1 MRRLVDIDDE
11 RFWDI
16 LFDEACVEGQQA
28 NRIMNGLEKI
38 VSYDAEKV
46 VAELE
51 NRKEESKK
59 CYVEAM
65 AEANCSLASRFHGE
79 REAYNNSINIIRK
92 GGTT

>member
-1 MRRLVDIDDE
+1 MRLIDADAL
-11 RFWDI
+11 I
-16 LFDEACVEGQQA
+16 EAI
-28 NRIMNGLEKI
+28 NRSTCNWTEYLWKQ
-38 VSYDAEKV
+38 VVCDVVNNQPTAYDVEKV
-46 VAELE
+46 IAELE